1 MKYRFEIK
9 EKLPSLNDYTKANR
23 SNIYMANKLKQDVQY
38 DIKRYIGNAPRFI
51 NPVKLHFIWI
61 EKDARR
67 DLDNVAFAKK
77 FILDALVNSEILV
90 DDSQRFVQGFSDDF
104 KRGKNSSVIVEIEE
118 IKKESEDFK
127 DDKYISQSFIRNNN
141 FNRNYD
147 GVKNTG
153 RGKQRNI
160 KKYNR
165 G

>member
-1 MKYRFEIK
+1 
-9 EKLPSLNDYTKANR
+9 
-23 SNIYMANKLKQDVQY
+23 MANKLKQDVQNE
-38 DIKRYIGNAPRFI
+38 IKRYIGNAPRFI

-77 FILDALVNSEILV
+77 FILDALVNNEILV

-104 KRGKNSSVIVEIEE
+104 KRGKIASVIVEIEE
-118 IKKESEDFK
+118 IKEDSEENK
-127 DDKYISQSFIRNNN
+127 NDKYISKNIIRNHN

-147 GVKNTG
+147 GVKNTH
-153 RGKQRNI
+153 RSKQRNN

>member
-23 SNIYMANKLKQDVQY
+23 SNVYMANKLKQDVQY

-51 NPVKLHFIWI
+51 NPVRLHFIWI

-77 FILDALVNSEILV
+77 FILDALVNNEILV
-90 DDSQRFVQGFSDDF
+90 DDSQRFVQGFTDEF
-104 KRGKNSSVIVEIEE
+104 KRGKTASVIVEIEE
-118 IKKESEDFK
+118 IFNEKEVNK
-127 DDKYISQSFIRNNN
+127 NDKYISESIIRNHNH
-141 FNRNYD
+141 NRNYD
-147 GVKNTG
+147 GIKNFN
-153 RGKQRNI
+153 RGNKRNS
-160 KKYNR
+160 KKYSR